1 MKLSSVDYYLDW
13 PVSIKLKNLRE
24 FIITNLEKKGD
35 LIRWSIVDI
44 QDSIDSFGTKKL
56 KNKKNINFFSY
67 NLYFNSNFVF

>member
-13 PVSIKLKNLRE
+13 PVSIKIKNLRE

-44 QDSIDSFGTKKL
+44 QNSIDSFGTKKL
-56 KNKKNINFFSY
+56 KIKAVIAN
-67 NLYFNSNFVF
+67 

>member
-56 KNKKNINFFSY
+56 KLKAVLANKKI
-67 NLYFNSNFVF
+67 

>member
-24 FIITNLEKKGD
+24 FIITNLEKEGD

-44 QDSIDSFGTKKL
+44 QYSIDSFGTKKL
-56 KNKKNINFFSY
+56 KIKAVLAN
-67 NLYFNSNFVF
+67 

>member
-24 FIITNLEKKGD
+24 FITTNLEKKGD

-44 QDSIDSFGTKKL
+44 QNSIDSFGTKKL
-56 KNKKNINFFSY
+56 KIKAVIAN
-67 NLYFNSNFVF
+67 

>member
-24 FIITNLEKKGD
+24 YIITNLEKKGD

-44 QDSIDSFGTKKL
+44 QNSIDSFGTKKL
-56 KNKKNINFFSY
+56 KIKAVLAN
-67 NLYFNSNFVF
+67 

>member
-24 FIITNLEKKGD
+24 FIIKNLEKKGD

-44 QDSIDSFGTKKL
+44 QNSIDSFGTKKL
-56 KNKKNINFFSY
+56 KIKVVIAN
-67 NLYFNSNFVF
+67 